1 MEKYLVPAEE
11 NPRRPTRLY
20 QWKRSLIE
28 LSGRLESK
36 YRHDLSA
43 LLLQSYSQVSTS
55 PLFFTKFSA
64 LIFVFLGF
72 FPFCSVKI
80 GAFPHLY
87 HTIGG
92 GDAAIPC
99 QTNQL
104 NSRGLASESTRQFAI
119 NKQGVSALEFDNKG
133 IYLVSV
139 TKSGCLTVHDFESLY
154 CQANDSF
161 PCFGKDERKCEDESK
176 HVLHNSLGRQLDSVR
191 WNLAN
196 QDEVA
201 CTSMKTNEVQ
211 IFDIGYISSEPVEV
225 LKTRRAVTVH
235 GSDIHKGLTDI
246 AFTSESRLIASDT
259 NGGVNVWDRR
269 MSALP
274 CLELTSNSRGT
285 LNSIKLNV
293 ENQMVFGAGRHGIVY
308 MWDLRGGRAPSAFQI
323 HKEMCHPPVMS
334 WKLSSMLER
343 IGSLKAQSDIVS
355 KEVHSIDFDPSCPY
369 QLAFHLDDG
378 WSGILD
384 IYNFQVTH
392 VHCPPPAWLNGS
404 FTDLLS
410 LRKPSWLATHSIYV
424 VGSSTDNG
432 IHLLDFYPDPS
443 SPCHVDYSPIEDAE
457 RTSRVNRRNKQNRF
471 IPLSEGVTA
480 CATHPLNGTIIA
492 GTQLSSLLVVS
503 QQKHSEVD

>member
-11 NPRRPTRLY
+11 NPRKPSRLY

-28 LSGRLESK
+28 LNGRLESK

-43 LLLQSYSQVSTS
+43 LLLQSYSQ
-55 PLFFTKFSA
+55 
-64 LIFVFLGF
+64 
-72 FPFCSVKI
+72 I

-87 HTIGG
+87 HVNGG

-99 QTNQL
+99 QTHI
-104 NSRGLASESTRQFAI
+104 NSSGMASDSTRQFAI
-119 NKQGVSALEFDNKG
+119 NKQGISALEFDNKG
-133 IYLVSV
+133 VYL
-139 TKSGCLTVHDFESLY
+139 
-154 CQANDSF
+154 ANDSF
-161 PCFGKDERKCEDESK
+161 SYFGEDERKSEDVSK
-176 HVLHNSLGRQLDSVR
+176 HVLHNSLGRQLDAVR

-201 CTSMKTNEVQ
+201 CTSMKTNEVH

-235 GSDIHKGLTDI
+235 GSDVHKGLTDI
-246 AFTSESRLIASDT
+246 AFTSDSRLIASDT

-274 CLELTSNSRGT
+274 CLELTSNSRST
-285 LNSIKLNV
+285 LNSIKLSV

-308 MWDLRGGRAPSAFQI
+308 MWDLRGGRAASAFQF
-323 HKEMCHPPVMS
+323 HKQICHPPVTS

-404 FTDLLS
+404 STDLLS

-443 SPCHVDYSPIEDAE
+443 SPCHVDYSPIEDVE
-457 RTSRVNRRNKQNRF
+457 RPSRMNSRNKQNRF
-471 IPLSEGVTA
+471 LPLSEGVTA
-480 CATHPLNGTIIA
+480 CAAHPLNGTIIA

-503 QQKHSEVD
+503 QRKYSVED

>member
-1 MEKYLVPAEE
+1 MISLHCSC
-11 NPRRPTRLY
+11 NPTL
-20 QWKRSLIE
+20 RSQI
-28 LSGRLESK
+28 
-36 YRHDLSA
+36 
-43 LLLQSYSQVSTS
+43 S
-55 PLFFTKFSA
+55 PLFTQNFSSY
-64 LIFVFLGF
+64 F
-72 FPFCSVKI
+72 FNILFSIKI

-87 HTIGG
+87 HVNGG

-99 QTNQL
+99 QTHM
-104 NSRGLASESTRQFAI
+104 NSSVLASDSTRQFAI
-119 NKQGVSALEFDNKG
+119 NKQGISALEFDNKG

-161 PCFGKDERKCEDESK
+161 SYFDEDESK
-176 HVLHNSLGRQLDSVR
+176 HVLHNSLGQQLDAVR

-201 CTSMKTNEVQ
+201 CTSMKTNEVH

-246 AFTSESRLIASDT
+246 AFTSDSRLIASDT

-274 CLELTSNSRGT
+274 CLELTSNSRST
-285 LNSIKLNV
+285 LNSIKLSV

-308 MWDLRGGRAPSAFQI
+308 MWDLRGGRAASAFQF
-323 HKEMCHPPVMS
+323 HKQICHPPVTS

-404 FTDLLS
+404 STDLLS

-432 IHLLDFYPDPS
+432 IHLLDFYPDRS
-443 SPCHVDYSPIEDAE
+443 SPCHVDYSP
-457 RTSRVNRRNKQNRF
+457 
-471 IPLSEGVTA
+471 
-480 CATHPLNGTIIA
+480 H
-492 GTQLSSLLVVS
+492 
-503 QQKHSEVD
+503 

>member
-28 LSGRLESK
+28 LNGRLESK

-43 LLLQSYSQVSTS
+43 LLLQSYSQNISNS
-55 PLFFTKFSA
+55 FCDFFFLF
-64 LIFVFLGF
+64 
-72 FPFCSVKI
+72 
-80 GAFPHLY
+80 Y
-87 HTIGG
+87 
-92 GDAAIPC
+92 
-99 QTNQL
+99 
-104 NSRGLASESTRQFAI
+104 R
-119 NKQGVSALEFDNKG
+119 QGVSALEFDNKVNALITMHILNFSFVVIFFLLFLSFVCNFCEYVFQG

-161 PCFGKDERKCEDESK
+161 PYERKCEDESK

-274 CLELTSNSRGT
+274 CLELTSNSRST

-323 HKEMCHPPVMS
+323 HKEVSSWALDKLQIMVMCHPPVTS

-457 RTSRVNRRNKQNRF
+457 RPSRVNRRNKQNRF

-480 CATHPLNGTIIA
+480 CAAHPLNGTIIA

>member
-11 NPRRPTRLY
+11 NPRKPSRLY

-28 LSGRLESK
+28 LNGRLESK

-43 LLLQSYSQVSTS
+43 LLLQSYSQ
-55 PLFFTKFSA
+55 
-64 LIFVFLGF
+64 
-72 FPFCSVKI
+72 I

-87 HTIGG
+87 HVNGG

-99 QTNQL
+99 QTHM
-104 NSRGLASESTRQFAI
+104 NSSGLVSDSTRQFAI
-119 NKQGVSALEFDNKG
+119 NKQGISALEFDNK
-133 IYLVSV
+133 
-139 TKSGCLTVHDFESLY
+139 
-154 CQANDSF
+154 ANDSF
-161 PCFGKDERKCEDESK
+161 SYFGEDERKSEDESK
-176 HVLHNSLGRQLDSVR
+176 HVLHNSLGRQLDAVR

-196 QDEVA
+196 QDEVCWNSLFISTIVVGNCCQYQLLECNWYLHSEPKDQCLMGSWEPLITLLTASAVA
-201 CTSMKTNEVQ
+201 CTSMKTNEVH

-246 AFTSESRLIASDT
+246 AFTSDSRLIASDT

-274 CLELTSNSRGT
+274 CLELTSNSRST
-285 LNSIKLNV
+285 INSIKLSV
-293 ENQMVFGAGRHGIVY
+293 ENQIVFGAGRHGIVY
-308 MWDLRGGRAPSAFQI
+308 MWDLRGGRAASAFQF
-323 HKEMCHPPVMS
+323 HKQICHPPVTS
-334 WKLSSMLER
+334 WKLSLMLER

-404 FTDLLS
+404 STDLLS

-443 SPCHVDYSPIEDAE
+443 SPCHVDYSPIEDVE
-457 RTSRVNRRNKQNRF
+457 RPSRMNSRNKQNRF
-471 IPLSEGVTA
+471 LPLSEGVTA
-480 CATHPLNGTIIA
+480 CAAHPLNGTIIA

-503 QQKHSEVD
+503 QRKYSVED